1 MNFKQVTL
9 TNEFSGEIKTA
20 PVGFSWTT
28 FFFGFI
34 PALFR
39 TDWKWAIIQF
49 ILSSI
54 TFGISNFVMPFIY
67 NKMHIK
73 DLLNKGFFP
82 TDENQVKFLIGK
94 GIMTQQHVELYN
106 RKKQS
111 A

>member
-1 MNFKQVTL
+1 MKFKEVIL
-9 TNEFSGEIKTA
+9 TNNMTGEMKTA

-49 ILSSI
+49 LLSSI
-54 TFGISNFVMPFIY
+54 TFGISNLVMPFIY

-82 TDENQVKFLIGK
+82 TDENQVEYLMAK
-94 GIMTQQHVELYN
+94 GIMNPQHIELYN
-106 RKKQS
+106 QRKN